1 MNTLSYLF
9 SSLRQLPQ
17 TTLLGEVKVPGPN
30 KHFKRTPT
38 DWILYMVSEGT
49 MIIREDEQEYHL
61 TAGDIL
67 MLSPGKCH
75 FGLPVNDSVH
85 YFYIHFYWNTLEEIT
100 LTTEEYQQKKIYIQE
115 EVIAQVGETSQPDY
129 LLLPKF
135 FHPDTHIFQEVIEDI
150 RQLLHVS
157 QKALPHQQSMNEC
170 LFLMIL
176 LKLSRWEMFQL
187 LPQNCHSFSSTL
199 PIMAYLK
206 EHHREKIRS
215 KTLEQEFHH
224 NFDYMNRKFKENTGT
239 TIFQFLEKY
248 RIEESKKLLE
258 SKRFSITEI
267 AEILGFCNAY
277 YFTKVFKKHE
287 SITPKEYKKSHH

>member
-1 MNTLSYLF
+1 MNTFSYLF
-9 SSLRQLPQ
+9 SSLEQLPC
-17 TTLLGEVKVPGPN
+17 TSLLGEVKVPGPN

-38 DWILYMVSEGT
+38 DWILYVVSDGT
-49 MIIREDEQEYHL
+49 MIIREDEMEYHL
-61 TAGDIL
+61 KGGDIL

-75 FGLPVNDSVH
+75 FGLPVNSPVH
-85 YFYIHFYWNTLEEIT
+85 YYYIHFHWNTLEEII
-100 LTTEEYQQKKIYIQE
+100 LSEEEYQRKKIGIQE
-115 EVIAQVGETSQPDY
+115 KIIAHMGEASQPDY
-129 LLLPKF
+129 ILFPKY
-135 FHPDTHIFQEVIEDI
+135 FHPDSQLFQEVTEDI

-187 LPQNCHSFSSTL
+187 LPKNNHSFSFTL

-206 EHHREKIRS
+206 EHHREKINS
-215 KTLEQEFHH
+215 KALEQVFHH

-239 TIFQFLEKY
+239 TIFQFLERY

-258 SKRFSITEI
+258 SKRFSVTEI

-287 SITPKEYKKSHH
+287 NLTPKEYKNSHA

>member
-9 SSLRQLPQ
+9 SSLRELPQ

-38 DWILYMVSEGT
+38 DWILYVVSDGT
-49 MIIREDEQEYHL
+49 MIIRENELEYHL
-61 TAGDIL
+61 TGGDIL

-75 FGLPVNDSVH
+75 YGVPVNSPVH
-85 YFYIHFYWNTLEEIT
+85 YYYMHFYWNTLEEIF
-100 LTTEEYQQKKIYIQE
+100 LSEEEYQQKKINIQE
-115 EVIAQVGETSQPDY
+115 KIITQMGEVSQPDY
-129 LLLPKF
+129 ILFPKYS
-135 FHPDTHIFQEVIEDI
+135 HPDAHIFREITEDI
-150 RQLLHVS
+150 RHLLHVS

-176 LKLSRWEMFQL
+176 LKLSREEVFQL
-187 LPQNCHSFSSTL
+187 LPKDSHSFSSTL

-206 EHHREKIRS
+206 EHYKEKIKS
-215 KTLEQEFHH
+215 ETLEKVFHH

-287 SITPKEYKKSHH
+287 NITPKEYKNSHH